1 MDKVGRKRPSWMCLV
16 TLEVIEGPTPSSSQR
31 LTNGVRIGDATV
43 WLPLWTLSGR
53 SWMYSTTAPLLWV
66 EDGFP
71 KDGLDAEVT
80 SGVGCREDAPAGLA
94 GISSAPSKR
103 VALPASVITPWI

>member
-53 SWMYSTTAPLLWV
+53 SWMYSTTAPL
-66 EDGFP
+66 
-71 KDGLDAEVT
+71 
-80 SGVGCREDAPAGLA
+80 

-103 VALPASVITPWI
+103 VALSASVITPWI